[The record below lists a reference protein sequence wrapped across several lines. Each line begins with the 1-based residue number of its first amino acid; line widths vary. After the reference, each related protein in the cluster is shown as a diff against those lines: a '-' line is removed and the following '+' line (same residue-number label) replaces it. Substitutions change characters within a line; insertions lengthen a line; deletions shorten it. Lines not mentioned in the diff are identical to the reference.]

1 MSLEVFRP
9 LKQRRAMGA
18 LFSLLC
24 IGFVGIAFAA
34 GYGAGTEIRRWVIV
48 LAAAALAVWLG
59 SLAFRALR

>member
-1 MSLEVFRP
+1 
-9 LKQRRAMGA
+9 MGA